1 MASVQRVLVV
11 GGGIA
16 GLTAAIA
23 MRRAGIEVDVVE
35 SNPEWS
41 VYGVGIIQLPN
52 ALRALN
58 TIDLADKCVAAGHPL
73 PSVRLYT
80 PDGHLIVEIPSPP
93 IAGPQFPP
101 GNALTRRRLHTILQE
116 AVRESGATV
125 RLGLT
130 IAELTDS
137 DAGVDVA
144 LTDGTSGRYDLVVGA
159 DGIRSLVRR
168 LAFGP
173 EYQPTY
179 VGQMCWRCNVPRPAD
194 VETAWL
200 FEGGPIGRGGF
211 IPLAQDLMYILLVE
225 TTNSETPSFVSEDRL
240 VETFRERLAP
250 FGGPVAEVRD
260 RDITP
265 QSDVILRPFEG
276 LLMPPPWYRGHVVL
290 IGDAA
295 HSMTAHIAQGAA
307 MAIEDAVVLTEEI
320 ASANSSDGGTSG
332 HRGTALQKALDRFM
346 ARRYERCKALV
357 EISLEISRGERENVD
372 VDVPGLT
379 RKSLEVAA
387 API

>member
-1 MASVQRVLVV
+1 MASVQRVLIV

-35 SNPEWS
+35 QNPAWS
-41 VYGVGIIQLPN
+41 VYGVGIIQLAN

-58 TIDLADKCVAAGHPL
+58 TIGLADQCVAAGHPL
-73 PSVRLYT
+73 PTVRLYD
-80 PDGHLIVEIPSPP
+80 PQGNLLVEIPQPP
-93 IAGPQFPP
+93 LAGPQFPP
-101 GNALTRRRLHTILQE
+101 GNALTRPRLHAILQQG
-116 AVRESGATV
+116 VRDSGATV

-130 IAELTDS
+130 VAELTDA
-137 DAGVDVA
+137 DRGVDVSF
-144 LTDGTSGRYDLVVGA
+144 TDGTSAHYNLVVGA

-168 LAFGP
+168 LVFGP
-173 EYQPTY
+173 EHQPKY
-179 VGQMCWRCNVPRPAD
+179 VGQMCWRCNVPRPPD

-225 TTNSETPSFVSEDRL
+225 TTNTSTPPFVPEDQL

-260 RDITP
+260 RNITP
-265 QSDVILRPFEG
+265 KSDVVLRPFET

-307 MAIEDAVVLTEEI
+307 MAIEDAIVLAEEL
-320 ASANSSDGGTSG
+320 ASQNGGHG
-332 HRGTALQKALDRFM
+332 GTALQEALDRFM
-346 ARRYERCKALV
+346 ERRYERCKALV
-357 EISLEISRGERENVD
+357 EISSEISRGEREHVD
-372 VDVPGLT
+372 VDVAGLT
-379 RKSLEVAA
+379 RQSFEVAA

>member
-1 MASVQRVLVV
+1 MASVQRVLIV

-35 SNPEWS
+35 QNPAWS
-41 VYGVGIIQLPN
+41 VYGVGIIQLAN

-58 TIDLADKCVAAGHPL
+58 TIGLADQCVAAGHPL
-73 PSVRLYT
+73 PTVRLYD
-80 PDGHLIVEIPSPP
+80 PQGNLLVEIPQPP
-93 IAGPQFPP
+93 LAGPQFPP
-101 GNALTRRRLHTILQE
+101 GNALTRPRLHAILQQG
-116 AVRESGATV
+116 VRDSGATV

-130 IAELTDS
+130 VAELTDA
-137 DAGVDVA
+137 DGGVDVSF
-144 LTDGTSGRYDLVVGA
+144 TDGTSAHYNLVVGA

-168 LAFGP
+168 LVFGP
-173 EYQPTY
+173 EHQPKY
-179 VGQMCWRCNVPRPAD
+179 VGQMCWRCNVPRPPD

-225 TTNSETPSFVSEDRL
+225 TTNTSTPPFVPEDQL

-260 RDITP
+260 RNITTK
-265 QSDVILRPFEG
+265 SDVVLRPFET

-307 MAIEDAVVLTEEI
+307 MAIEDAIVLAEEL
-320 ASANSSDGGTSG
+320 ASQNGGHG
-332 HRGTALQKALDRFM
+332 GTALQEALDRFM
-346 ARRYERCKALV
+346 ERRYERCKALV
-357 EISLEISRGERENVD
+357 EISSEISRGEREHVD
-372 VDVPGLT
+372 VDVAGLT
-379 RKSLEVAA
+379 RQSFEVAA

>member
-23 MRRAGIEVDVVE
+23 MRRAGIEVDVIE

-58 TIDLADKCVAAGHPL
+58 TIGLAEKCVEAGHPL

-80 PDGHLIVEIPSPP
+80 PDGHLMVDIPSPP

-116 AVRESGATV
+116 GVGESGATV

-130 IAELTDS
+130 VAELTDT
-137 DAGVDVA
+137 DAGVDITF
-144 LTDGTSGRYDLVVGA
+144 TDGTSGRYDLVVGA

-200 FEGGPIGRGGF
+200 FEGGPIGRAGF

-225 TTNSETPSFVSEDRL
+225 TTHTDTPPFVPQDQL
-240 VETFRERLAP
+240 VEGLRERLVP

-265 QSDVILRPFEG
+265 ESDVILRPFEG

-307 MAIEDAVVLTEEI
+307 MAIEDAIVLMEEI
-320 ASANSSDGGTSG
+320 TSDNGGHGGTSG
-332 HRGTALQKALDRFM
+332 HGGAALREALERFM
-346 ARRYERCKALV
+346 ERRYERCKALV

-372 VDVPGLT
+372 VDVAGLT